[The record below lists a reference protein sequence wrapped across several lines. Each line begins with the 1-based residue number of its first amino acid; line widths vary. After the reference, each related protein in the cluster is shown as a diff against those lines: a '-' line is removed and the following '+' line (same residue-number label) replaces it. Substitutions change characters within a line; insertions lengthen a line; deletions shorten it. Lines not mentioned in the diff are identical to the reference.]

1 MRTLFCRDTMQEWP
15 LSEHKGTQEVLMR
28 LAILSDIHG
37 NPLALDA
44 VLADIQSQGEVDAYW
59 VLGDFA
65 ALGYDPVTPLE
76 RITAL
81 PHASFTRGNTDR
93 YVVTGDLPVPP
104 EQALQDPTLL
114 PEVIEATRSFSWTR
128 GYLSATGWLD
138 WLASL
143 PLEVRVTLPDG
154 TRVLGVHASP
164 GRDDG
169 SGLQPGHSDGQL
181 ERRLADCEADLVLVG
196 HTHVPLD
203 RQVGGRRA
211 INLGSVSNPVT
222 PGLQA
227 TYVLL
232 DADEHGYRLQL
243 RRVDY
248 DREAV
253 IKAIEHSRYPS
264 PSFLVAFMLGERVAS
279 SDPGFFQASRRA
291 RSQKEN

>member
-1 MRTLFCRDTMQEWP
+1 
-15 LSEHKGTQEVLMR
+15 MR

-44 VLADIQSQGEVDAYW
+44 VLADIRRQGEVDAYW
-59 VLGDFA
+59 VLGDLA

-76 RITAL
+76 KMTAL

-93 YVVTGDLPVPP
+93 YVVTEDLPVQPG
-104 EQALQDPTLL
+104 QALQDPALL
-114 PEVIEATRSFSWTR
+114 PEVIEAVRSFSWTR
-128 GYLSATGWLD
+128 GYLSAGGWLE
-138 WLASL
+138 WLMNL

-169 SGLQPGHSDGQL
+169 PGIQPKHSDDTL
-181 ERRLADCEADLVLVG
+181 EHRLAGCEADLVLVG

-203 RQVGGRRA
+203 RQVGRIHV
-211 INLGSVSNPVT
+211 INLGSISNPVT

-232 DADEHGYRLQL
+232 DADEQGYRIQL

-253 IKAIEHSRYPS
+253 IKAIEHSRHPT
-264 PSFLVAFMLGERVAS
+264 PSFLIGFMRGERILS
-279 SDPGFFQASRRA
+279 SDPGFFQAGRRT
-291 RSQKEN
+291 ENRKDT

>member
-1 MRTLFCRDTMQEWP
+1 
-15 LSEHKGTQEVLMR
+15 MR

-44 VLADIQSQGEVDAYW
+44 VLADIERQGEVDAYW

-76 RITAL
+76 KISDL

-93 YVVTGDLPVPP
+93 YVVTEDLPVPP
-104 EQALQDPTLL
+104 EKALQDAALL
-114 PEVIEATRSFSWTR
+114 PQVIEVTRSFSWTR
-128 GYLSATGWLD
+128 GYLSAAGWLD
-138 WLASL
+138 WLRSL
-143 PLEVRVTLPDG
+143 PLDVRLTLPDG

-169 SGLQPGHSDGQL
+169 PGLQPKHSDGEL
-181 ERRLADCEADLVLVG
+181 EQRLVGCEADVVIVG

-203 RQVGGRRA
+203 RQVGGIRV

-222 PGLQA
+222 LGLQA

-232 DADEHGYRLQL
+232 EADEQGYRTHL
-243 RRVDY
+243 RRVEY

-253 IKAIEHSRYPS
+253 ITAIEHSGHPT
-264 PSFLVAFMLGERVAS
+264 PSFLIRFMRGEGIPS
-279 SDPGFFQASRRA
+279 SDPGFFRSGRRA
-291 RSQKEN
+291 EHQKEK

>member
-1 MRTLFCRDTMQEWP
+1 
-15 LSEHKGTQEVLMR
+15 MR

-76 RITAL
+76 KVTAL
-81 PHASFTRGNTDR
+81 SHASFTRGNTDR
-93 YVVTGDLPVPP
+93 YVVTEDLPVPP
-104 EQALQDPTLL
+104 EKALEDSALL
-114 PEVIEATRSFSWTR
+114 PQVMEAVRSFSWTR
-128 GYLSATGWLD
+128 GYVSAAGWLD
-138 WLASL
+138 WLTNL
-143 PLEVRVTLPDG
+143 PLEVRLTLPDG
-154 TRVLGVHASP
+154 TRLLGVHASP

-169 SGLQPGHSDGQL
+169 PGIQPQHSDGKL
-181 ERRLADCEADLVLVG
+181 EQRLSGCEADLVIVG

-203 RQVGGRRA
+203 RRIGRIRV

-232 DADEHGYRLQL
+232 DAGEHGYSVQL

-253 IKAIEHSRYPS
+253 IKAIKQSRHPT
-264 PSFLVAFMLGERVAS
+264 PSFLIGFMRGERITS
-279 SDPGFFQASRRA
+279 SDPGFFQAGRGA
-291 RSQKEN
+291 ENQKEG